1 MGNHWKRMWHSGQ
14 LYCSVLELLQREQL
28 LWIKWIIKWIL
39 EFCAPF
45 SQNQPLKHG
54 ALKKKREKKG
64 GGVAMLDKS
73 TVFKIKWMNL
83 IHLRMSQ
90 KKKIKNNV
98 DHFKKSA
105 WKPPVCTAY
114 PLALS
119 AAKAQACGSLNFRKQ
134 TFHNSSRQTVVK
146 WTLSNTAEWWHMVYS
161 QPAAHLLVELSGI
174 GQGVAKGDSAIIV
187 ACELYNNYQFSSS
200 RRLIFL
206 WTVWCTTWFY
216 NFCSQYFN
224 DVMSSLWEFSHLYL
238 SSHVTTI

>member
-1 MGNHWKRMWHSGQ
+1 
-14 LYCSVLELLQREQL
+14 
-28 LWIKWIIKWIL
+28 
-39 EFCAPF
+39 
-45 SQNQPLKHG
+45 
-54 ALKKKREKKG
+54 
-64 GGVAMLDKS
+64 MLDKS

-200 RRLIFL
+200 RRLIVL

>member
-1 MGNHWKRMWHSGQ
+1 
-14 LYCSVLELLQREQL
+14 
-28 LWIKWIIKWIL
+28 
-39 EFCAPF
+39 
-45 SQNQPLKHG
+45 
-54 ALKKKREKKG
+54 
-64 GGVAMLDKS
+64 MLDKS

-90 KKKIKNNV
+90 KKKLRTMWITL
-98 DHFKKSA
+98 KKCLKTS
-105 WKPPVCTAY
+105 CFHCISSR
-114 PLALS
+114 ALS